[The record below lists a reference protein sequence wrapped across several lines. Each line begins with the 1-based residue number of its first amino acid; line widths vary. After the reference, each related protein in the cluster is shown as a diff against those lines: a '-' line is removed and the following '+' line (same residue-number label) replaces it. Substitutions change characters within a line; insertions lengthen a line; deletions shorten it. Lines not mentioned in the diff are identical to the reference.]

1 MKTFNSISGGKTS
14 AYLEANYP
22 SDYRAFALVRTND
35 KRCLFPDK
43 KLRQMVSD
51 EIGVEFIGTLEDN
64 IIINTIFDLEQFTG
78 RKIKWVTGKTFEE
91 VIDRKTGVPNL
102 PQPMR
107 RFCTSEMKVDP
118 LFKYWYHEIKEPVE
132 TRFGFRANETR
143 RATNTNKRLNENGL
157 LEHKSTIEKHPDG
170 RNKWITMEYQKPV
183 YPLIE
188 DNIYKD
194 TIEEYWKDKP
204 VRFAWMNNCVG
215 CMHKTPVL
223 LRKMMSLHPEKL
235 QWFIDKENEAKVM
248 KGNTWR
254 QDIEYSEIQK
264 WNPQYELF
272 EYDFNDCD
280 SGYCGV

>member
-14 AYLEANYP
+14 AYLEVNYP
-22 SDYRAFALVRTND
+22 SDYRAFSLVRTND
-35 KRCLFPDK
+35 INCLFPDK

-51 EIGVEFIGTLEDN
+51 ELGIEFIGTLEDN

-91 VIDRKTGVPNL
+91 VIDRKSGIPNL

-107 RFCTSEMKVDP
+107 RFCTKELKVDP
-118 LFKYWYHEIKEPVE
+118 LFNYWKSLNIDAWEC
-132 TRFGFRANETR
+132 RFGFRANETN
-143 RATNTNKRLNENGL
+143 RAKNTNNKLNENGL
-157 LEHKSTIEKHPDG
+157 LTHKGIIGKSKNGNNIWKSF
-170 RNKWITMEYQKPV
+170 EYQKPS

-194 TIEEYWKDKP
+194 KIELFWKDKP

-215 CMHKTPVL
+215 CMHKNPIL
-223 LRKMMSLHPEKL
+223 LKKMMGLHPEKL
-235 QWFIDKENEAKVM
+235 QWFIEKENQAKVM

-254 QDIEYSEIQK
+254 QDITYAEIQK
-264 WNPQYELF
+264 WQPQYEMF
-272 EYDFNDCD
+272 FDDFNECD
-280 SGYCGV
+280 SGFCGV